1 MVGLDSEDAAKEMM
15 KILEKKDPPTG
26 VICGTDILAGGV
38 IRACVEKGVFVPQGL
53 SVSGVGDGE
62 FSRHGVVPLT
72 SVRFP
77 SLGRLGFELW
87 KKGREDHADMKPVL
101 VKGELI
107 VRSSTGKA

>member
-1 MVGLDSEDAAKEMM
+1 M
-15 KILEKKDPPTG
+15 
-26 VICGTDILAGGV
+26 
-38 IRACVEKGVFVPQGL
+38 EKGVLVPQGL

-87 KKGREDHADMKPVL
+87 KKGREDDSVMKTGTCEGGVDCPKL
-101 VKGELI
+101 DRKGLI
-107 VRSSTGKA
+107 HESQFTRPTIYEGS